1 MPVSPQDFDLYSR
14 MTGAPL
20 PSDPFSRMQMA
31 PEVYKFTKD
40 FARKPN
46 ILEKSGNLIKNIAKT
61 TLMGAAGLAAA
72 PGFVEQQATTADEYD
87 QTTVDNSTS
96 ENAVKKKVEQ
106 GRDIA
111 NTDRPVQAKM
121 LSESQDL
128 KPFGLLPSITEEA
141 RNITAPVSMGK
152 SMFRPTQIPT
162 VGALHAATPVVGSEY
177 SESGNEV
184 NIIKGVEEE
193 EVGSGA
199 TSDKVQNFLDKMGG
213 ISEDSKLDPLLA
225 LAMSDRDKK
234 ERFYLGG
241 NLHPDDNP
249 VTQEKLK
256 NFMKPSQSPLTDNP
270 DIAGGEDDDNL
281 PGVSNFTGGSQ
292 GTVISPS
299 SRLSPTSDDLD
310 NILGKALANKT
321 PEERETVKQKMIRNM
336 NAGREGFMAQDGPNK
351 PAFDAKRRILEKT
364 GQESEITE
372 VGSPN
377 TSDKVNGFLA
387 MINDMS
393 GIEPSGPRT
402 DIQVGGLTDKKLG
415 IGKSVGI
422 SYTPMNGDT
431 KVGFNIMPDPTK
443 PQEVK
448 TYDFLANPKAMESM
462 ESDDKFS
469 KLFNLATRRKGGFS
483 SSEM

>member
-1 MPVSPQDFDLYSR
+1 MPVSPQDFALYSR
-14 MTGAPL
+14 MTGAPM
-20 PSDPFSRMQMA
+20 PTDAATRMQMA
-31 PEVYKFTKD
+31 PDVYKFTKD

-72 PGFVEQQATTADEYD
+72 PGFVEQQETTADKYK
-87 QTTVDNSTS
+87 QTKVDNSTS
-96 ENAVKKKVEQ
+96 ENVVEKKIEQ
-106 GRDIA
+106 GEDIA

-128 KPFGLLPSITEEA
+128 KPFGLLPSNIDPDFPVGDARRNMPSAQEIEAKLRDDMDTAGRTQIGGPANITEA
-141 RNITAPVSMGK
+141 VDK
-152 SMFRPTQIPT
+152 F
-162 VGALHAATPVVGSEY
+162 
-177 SESGNEV
+177 V
-184 NIIKGVEEE
+184 N
-193 EVGSGA
+193 
-199 TSDKVQNFLDKMGG
+199 QFGG
-213 ISEDSKLDPLLA
+213 ISEDSKMDPLLLSA
-225 LAMSDRDKK
+225 IQDRGKK
-234 ERFYLGG
+234 ERFYIGTNPPLED
-241 NLHPDDNP
+241 HPD
-249 VTQEKLK
+249 T
-256 NFMKPSQSPLTDNP
+256 
-270 DIAGGEDDDNL
+270 AGGEDDDNL
-281 PGVSNFTGGSQ
+281 PGVSNFIGGSQ

-299 SRLSPTSDDLD
+299 SKLSPTSDDLD